1 MNRALLILL
10 ASCGCL
16 LTSCTIWQGTTN
28 NLSLARHPG
37 LLATAYVQ
45 ASAECRALS
54 LQVYR
59 QARVHLPAAL
69 KDLGWTAIPGRGGDK
84 PPAIILDIDETLLDN
99 TPWQVR
105 AINGGYDYPTGW
117 KEWCL
122 EAQADALP
130 GALEFVKHAASMGIK
145 IFYVSNRKAPVE
157 AATRLNLKALGFPLS
172 ADRDT
177 VLLRNEKEEWG
188 SDKTSRR
195 EVVARD
201 YRVLMMF
208 GDNLGDF
215 LETEPSR
222 ANASVRAKAV
232 DEHKE
237 YWGSRW
243 HMLPNPIYGGWPSS
257 ILGGQSGLTGDAR
270 HEALLQKLDARPP
283 D

>member
-1 MNRALLILL
+1 MYRVLIILL
-10 ASCGCL
+10 VSFGCL
-16 LTSCTIWQGTTN
+16 LTSCTTWQGSTN
-28 NLSLARHPG
+28 KSSRARHQG

-69 KDLGWTAIPGRGGDK
+69 KDSGWSAIPGQSGNK

-105 AINGGYDYPTGW
+105 AIRGGYDYPTGW

-157 AATRLNLKALGFPLS
+157 AATRLNLKALGFPIS

-195 EVVARD
+195 E
-201 YRVLMMF
+201 
-208 GDNLGDF
+208 
-215 LETEPSR
+215 S
-222 ANASVRAKAV
+222 
-232 DEHKE
+232 
-237 YWGSRW
+237 
-243 HMLPNPIYGGWPSS
+243 WPGITAFS
-257 ILGGQSGLTGDAR
+257 
-270 HEALLQKLDARPP
+270 
-283 D
+283 

>member
-1 MNRALLILL
+1 MNRVLFILLGSFGCLL
-10 ASCGCL
+10 ASC
-16 LTSCTIWQGTTN
+16 TTWQGTVHKPSRA
-28 NLSLARHPG
+28 LHPG

-54 LQVYR
+54 LQVYS
-59 QARVHLPAAL
+59 QAKIHLPAAL
-69 KDLGWTAIPGRGGDK
+69 KDSGWTAIPGKAGDK

-105 AINGGYDYPTGW
+105 AIRGGYDYPTGW
-117 KEWCL
+117 REWCL
-122 EAQADALP
+122 EARADALP
-130 GALEFVKHAASMGIK
+130 GALEFVKHAASMGIE

-157 AATRLNLKALGFPLS
+157 EATRANLKALDFPLS
-172 ADRDT
+172 KERDS
-177 VLLRNEKEEWG
+177 VLLRNEKEAWG

-232 DEHKE
+232 DDHAE

-243 HMLPNPIYGGWPSS
+243 HMLPNPIYGGWPWS
-257 ILGGQSGLTGDAR
+257 ILDGQSGLTGDAL
-270 HEALLQKLDARPP
+270 HEALLQKLDARTA

>member
-1 MNRALLILL
+1 MNRVLLILL
-10 ASCGCL
+10 ASYGCL
-16 LTSCTIWQGTTN
+16 LTSCTTWQGTTN
-28 NLSLARHPG
+28 NLSLARHPA

-45 ASAECRALS
+45 ASAECRALT
-54 LQVYR
+54 LQVYK
-59 QARVHLPAAL
+59 QASVHLSAAL
-69 KDLGWTAIPGRGGDK
+69 EDANWRAIPGKGSDK
-84 PPAIILDIDETLLDN
+84 PPAIIFDLDETLLDN

-105 AINGGYDYPTGW
+105 AIREGYDYPTGW

-122 EAQADALP
+122 EARAGALP
-130 GALEFVKHAASMGIK
+130 GALDFVRSATKMGIE

-157 AATRLNLKALGFPLS
+157 EATRINLKALGFPLS

-222 ANASVRAKAV
+222 ANVSVRAKVV
-232 DEHKE
+232 DDHKQ

-243 HMLPNPIYGGWPSS
+243 HMLPNPIYGGWPWS
-257 ILGGQSGLTGDAR
+257 ILGEKSGLTGDAR
-270 HEALLQKLDARPP
+270 YETLLQKLDSGSGK
-283 D
+283 